1 MKGDTISLIKQLW
14 FEDVA
19 LGHFIPTRAFG
30 PLTIVDTVQW
40 AGFQENWYR
49 LHWDRDFVR
58 ERSGFKTFIASGG
71 YREALL
77 IRTITDW
84 IGLCG
89 ILRKLTVR
97 QSAPTFEGDLILYSG
112 TVAEK
117 SPTPNDPWIA
127 CNLEGKNQDDR
138 VMLTARC
145 TVILPSSQSDH
156 QK

>member
-1 MKGDTISLIKQLW
+1 MKSDTISSIEQLW
-14 FEDVA
+14 FEDIEP
-19 LGHFIPTRAFG
+19 GHPVPSRTFG

-58 ERSGFKTFIASGG
+58 ERSDVKTFFASGG

-77 IRTITDW
+77 VRTVTDW
-84 IGLCG
+84 IGLRG
-89 ILRKLTVR
+89 VLRKLTVR
-97 QSAPTFEGDLILYSG
+97 QSSPTFEGDLILYSG

-117 SPTPNDPWIA
+117 SPTPKDPWIT
-127 CNLEGKNQDDR
+127 CNLEGKNQDHR
-138 VMLTARC
+138 VILTARC
-145 TVILPSSQSDH
+145 TVILPSSQSDY